1 MKRSDGLSMIL
12 SYLRDL
18 KDMIHVLRDL
28 LIWRPGDLLLLLK
41 KFFNSILYEDP
52 LHVEYHNRSRWVWK
66 MGLPLKTISICAVFS
81 LQQFA
86 RKYKF
91 RKTKKYL
98 IDRTDWLFK
107 VSGKFYEL
115 KLMQIHWLCHR
126 HLIQDAEGRQQQ

>member
-1 MKRSDGLSMIL
+1 MERSDGFSMIL

-91 RKTKKYL
+91 RKQNNTWSAELTDFSKFLESFTSWNWCRY
-98 IDRTDWLFK
+98 IDCVTDT
-107 VSGKFYEL
+107 
-115 KLMQIHWLCHR
+115 
-126 HLIQDAEGRQQQ
+126 